1 MIEACTDS
9 SIGQIVMVAHYAAD
23 PELWAN
29 NLSKMLRLRFT
40 LQATKRVAKC
50 VTALNSLK
58 METGETCAMF
68 MDRYNQKV
76 SKIMSIDAR
85 QITTNETRMTLLMNA
100 IRRAFPP
107 DGIFANGK
115 TRNRSN

>member
-1 MIEACTDS
+1 
-9 SIGQIVMVAHYAAD
+9 
-23 PELWAN
+23 
-29 NLSKMLRLRFT
+29 
-40 LQATKRVAKC
+40 
-50 VTALNSLK
+50 
-58 METGETCAMF
+58 METGETGAMF

-76 SKIMSIDAR
+76 SEIMSIDAR
-85 QITTNETRMTLLMNA
+85 QIPSNETIVTLLMNA